1 MTTEDILMAEEERYL
16 LETVHGDDECDG
28 EPTQSSVHLLEI
40 TDVTGAAATQVSS
53 GDDDSTTQHH
63 PQQLAS
69 TNPKIVLAAQAPGGR
84 RRLFSIDISDDHS
97 TTLASNN
104 DYILDSLNPALLL
117 GDASIDMILPPL
129 LNCSGESHSKS
140 SGSSKKQPQSRNRG
154 FSFEFFSFAAD
165 ESALM
170 ENGVA
175 APQRMRGDSII
186 FDPTSFND
194 GGIHEENALRMALSN
209 HVLQADKKQPPLP
222 TISSNNS
229 NIHKNNNST
238 SNNNNNVRGNLSTT
252 LPSVVSST
260 SASNAIIPTISAD
273 IAKRANNPKAL
284 SSNVVLH
291 GQNHRPTGNAR
302 PLPTTVPP
310 SVTSGGTT
318 QSTKPSIVRSAVPQQ
333 LHSYVHS
340 VPSTSNRHSKSSNSS
355 NTNNPILTSSEL
367 QSSSRH
373 RENHTSTS
381 TNPSSSSLQITN
393 SVATQNSSNS
403 LLFDATQFEL
413 INKGGRIGIY
423 LPEARRE
430 RIAKFHRK
438 RKNRIWRKR
447 IKYDCR
453 KKLADSRPRVKGRF
467 VKRSEMDDLVKSSA
481 ATG

>member
-1 MTTEDILMAEEERYL
+1 MAEEERYL

-28 EPTQSSVHLLEI
+28 ELMQSSVHLLEI
-40 TDVTGAAATQVSS
+40 TDVTSAVATQVSS

-63 PQQLAS
+63 PQQPAS

-84 RRLFSIDISDDHS
+84 RRLFSIDISEDHS

-165 ESALM
+165 ESTLM

-209 HVLQADKKQPPLP
+209 HGLQGDKKQPPLP
-222 TISSNNS
+222 TISSNNN
-229 NIHKNNNST
+229 NIHNNNNNNNSCS
-238 SNNNNNVRGNLSTT
+238 SNNNNNVRCHLSTT

-260 SASNAIIPTISAD
+260 SASNAITPTISAD
-273 IAKRANNPKAL
+273 VAKRTKNPKAM
-284 SSNVVLH
+284 SSNVVLY
-291 GQNHRPTGNAR
+291 GQNHRPAGNAR

-310 SVTSGGTT
+310 SITSGSTA
-318 QSTKPSIVRSAVPQQ
+318 QSTKPSIVSSTVPQQ

-355 NTNNPILTSSEL
+355 NTNNPILTSREL

-373 RENHTSTS
+373 RKNHTNTS
-381 TNPSSSSLQITN
+381 TNPSSTSLQITN
-393 SVATQNSSNS
+393 SVATQNSSNG